1 MTRMQKIA
9 AGAVAVLAVGIA
21 GGAVAATRLTTP
33 EQESKAV
40 VNDAARRLGVT
51 PQELTSAFKDAM
63 KAQVDQAVKEG
74 RLTQA
79 EAARMKERIDANDF
93 PLLGLAGHVLRG
105 PLGHHMF
112 GFHHGLDGAASYLG
126 MTESALR
133 TQLESGKTLAQVAKA
148 KGKSVDGL
156 VDALMADKKQAVDQ
170 AVKNGDLTQ
179 AEANKILAE
188 LRSRITDLVNGGGLG
203 GRPRLH
209 AFGFHHGLDA
219 AASYLGMTESALRT
233 QLESGKTLA
242 QVAKAKGKSVDGLVD
257 ALMTDKKQ
265 ALDQAVKNGDLTQA
279 QANRAL
285 AEMRSRTTDMVNGRM
300 RFRRPEPTFG
310 FGGPPIE
317 KFAVPD
323 APTY

>member
-1 MTRMQKIA
+1 MQKIA

-21 GGAVAATRLTTP
+21 GGAVAATRLSTP

-51 PQELTSAFKDAM
+51 PQELTSAFKEAM

-74 RLTQA
+74 RLTKT
-79 EAARMKERIDANDF
+79 EGARIKERIDANDF
-93 PLLGLAGHVLRG
+93 PLFGLGRARPGG
-105 PLGHHMF
+105 PPGHHVF
-112 GFHHGLDGAASYLG
+112 GFRGGLDAAASYLG
-126 MTESALR
+126 MTETALR

-156 VDALMADKKQAVDQ
+156 VDAIMADKKQALDQAVKNGDLTRAEANKILAEMRSRTTDLVNGRGLGGRPHLHVFGFHHGLDAAASYLGMTEAALRTQLESGKTLARVAEAKGKSVNGLVDALMADKKQAVDQ

-179 AEANKILAE
+179 A
-188 LRSRITDLVNGGGLG
+188 
-203 GRPRLH
+203 
-209 AFGFHHGLDA
+209 
-219 AASYLGMTESALRT
+219 
-233 QLESGKTLA
+233 
-242 QVAKAKGKSVDGLVD
+242 
-257 ALMTDKKQ
+257 Q
-265 ALDQAVKNGDLTQA
+265 AD
-279 QANRAL
+279 RAL

-300 RFRRPEPTFG
+300 RFRRLKPGFGFG